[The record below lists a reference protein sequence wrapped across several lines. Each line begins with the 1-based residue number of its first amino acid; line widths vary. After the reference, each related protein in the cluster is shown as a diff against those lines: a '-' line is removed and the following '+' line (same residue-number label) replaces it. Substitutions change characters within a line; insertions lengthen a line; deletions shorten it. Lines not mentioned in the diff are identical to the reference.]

1 MRPSMDNA
9 REALDEDAP
18 LGSES
23 NPFLIYVE
31 EDYDQV
37 DDEHIQSDADTEIIN
52 TPEFWWEKMFR
63 DSHELLADSTTDTDA
78 EALTTPE
85 SWWGWFVDD
94 ETPTNEATA
103 VDSTSIP
110 LPSTTAVCEE
120 QVSSYRGEK
129 GSDQGSE
136 NADSENTD
144 PLKLQALATNSCL
157 SHGGPTAGHAMSGCH
172 NLGTKK
178 RQLLH
183 EDGNGL
189 RRSQR
194 LVKRAKYEGSC
205 E

>member
-1 MRPSMDNA
+1 M
-9 REALDEDAP
+9 
-18 LGSES
+18 GSES

-129 GSDQGSE
+129 G
-136 NADSENTD
+136 
-144 PLKLQALATNSCL
+144 
-157 SHGGPTAGHAMSGCH
+157 
-172 NLGTKK
+172 
-178 RQLLH
+178 
-183 EDGNGL
+183 
-189 RRSQR
+189 
-194 LVKRAKYEGSC
+194 
-205 E
+205 